1 MYYLLTHPKRNC
13 KWRIRR
19 TKRFTGLERGDELD
33 EQKCTQKIGIL
44 PGPTKK
50 WRIMRID
57 EFYCICKKFV
67 YFNVFLIFLWAHLCK
82 DMGLALCLLR
92 VKSHSLKTLWFG
104 LMVIISVV
112 DIYFVILLI
121 NSRNTFHYLKTP
133 HPLELTG
140 QVRFPVGH
148 DAEDAGVVSMTC
160 QQCSIYYKT
169 LIKCSSLLF
178 NNHCNHSTEISY
190 KISYGLFR
198 GILPRILGVNFAIS
212 SNQE

>member
-1 MYYLLTHPKRNC
+1 MYTKDRDSAGTDEKVTNYANWRVLLYL
-13 KWRIRR
+13 
-19 TKRFTGLERGDELD
+19 
-33 EQKCTQKIGIL
+33 QKI
-44 PGPTKK
+44 
-50 WRIMRID
+50 
-57 EFYCICKKFV
+57 YV

-169 LIKCSSLLF
+169 LIKCGSLLF

-190 KISYGLFR
+190 KISYRNIIQNKLQLVSRYPPSDFR
-198 GILPRILGVNFAIS
+198 SQLRNVFKS
-212 SNQE
+212 RVE